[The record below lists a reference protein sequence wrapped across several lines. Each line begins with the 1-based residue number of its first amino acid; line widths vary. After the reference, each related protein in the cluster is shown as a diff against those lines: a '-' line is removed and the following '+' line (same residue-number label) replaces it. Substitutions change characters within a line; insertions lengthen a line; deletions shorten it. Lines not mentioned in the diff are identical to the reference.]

1 MKQASK
7 PSHNTDPSPS
17 PKPGTEPT
25 PTPAPDPGHTPTPT
39 PTPDPSLPKPTT
51 PPHGN
56 EGGNN
61 DAETVL
67 DDLRIHVKLH

>member
-7 PSHNTDPSPS
+7 PSHSTDPSPS

-25 PTPAPDPGHTPTPT
+25 PTPVPDPGHTPTPT